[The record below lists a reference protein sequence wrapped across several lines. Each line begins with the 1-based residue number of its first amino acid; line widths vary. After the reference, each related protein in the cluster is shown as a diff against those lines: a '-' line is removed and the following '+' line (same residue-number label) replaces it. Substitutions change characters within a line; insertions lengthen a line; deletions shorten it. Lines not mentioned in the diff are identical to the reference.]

1 MQRTEVEVQVHLSV
15 RCVSRQPACAFWV
28 GRPKPFDPGKN
39 WQIQSLLV
47 QPQIFAP
54 SCVTFSC
61 GVNSGTHVR
70 FHPHFTRSC
79 TPLRPSPLTTNNP
92 EVQHLRRTTNMSI
105 GKLRVSRGGG
115 KMQDPLTSH
124 LHCRCLVF
132 ALSHKCWNQG
142 HLGPWSSP
150 DTASEALRPSIDEN

>member
-115 KMQDPLTSH
+115 EDAGPVDLT
-124 LHCRCLVF
+124 F
-132 ALSHKCWNQG
+132 ALQMPCLCIVSQMLESG
-142 HLGPWSSP
+142 SP
-150 DTASEALRPSIDEN
+150 GTLVLTRHSF